1 MSCGDTKVLLA
12 GLAVQPPTHPRLRW
26 PSPSASWPAAH
37 LPPCAHI
44 GGTAAPRLPPC
55 FLLITQVRPPTTTA
69 CTSTGCSPL
78 PHHSPPA
85 VASRLLTIITRL
97 HVAVLLPLRGGG
109 RQSRV
114 GRALWGW
121 LVLEGERVAARGNPR
136 SAPVGSSRTP
146 PSSRASTHRD
156 GAGVTTTVGGDCR
169 KTDERRRRRRRWRRR
184 RRRSPIPHW
193 LAATPVSG
201 ALYACIRSQRYMSR
215 SPCTCDLAALLHPA
229 GRLHPIAGYI
239 YMSRSQRCYIQQ
251 VACTRSQATS
261 T

>member
-1 MSCGDTKVLLA
+1 MA
-12 GLAVQPPTHPRLRW
+12 LAVGLMARRPFAAMCAYRGYRRPAPVALLPAHHP
-26 PSPSASWPAAH
+26 
-37 LPPCAHI
+37 
-44 GGTAAPRLPPC
+44 
-55 FLLITQVRPPTTTA
+55 VRPPTTTA

-78 PHHSPPA
+78 PHQSPPA

-109 RQSRV
+109 RQSRA

-169 KTDERRRRRRRWRRR
+169 KTDERRRRRWRR
-184 RRRSPIPHW
+184 RRRSPISHW
-193 LAATPVSG
+193 LAATPISG
-201 ALYACIRSQRYMSR
+201 ALYACIRSQRDMSR

-229 GRLHPIAGYI
+229 GR
-239 YMSRSQRCYIQQ
+239 
-251 VACTRSQATS
+251 CTRSQATS